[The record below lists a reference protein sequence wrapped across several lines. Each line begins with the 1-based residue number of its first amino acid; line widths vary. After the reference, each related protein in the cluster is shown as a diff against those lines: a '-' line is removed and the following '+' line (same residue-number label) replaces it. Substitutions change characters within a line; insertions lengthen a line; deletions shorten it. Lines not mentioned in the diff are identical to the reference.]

1 MCLYNYLYNNKSF
14 LGSFYIFYFQ
24 TDGSESEM
32 ALAMNRYIGN
42 SILPLLIKHYQYYSG
57 ADNYASLLDATL
69 HTVYRL
75 SKNRMLTK
83 GQREAVSDF
92 LVALTRY
99 VFIHCFKS
107 FVIPY

>member
-1 MCLYNYLYNNKSF
+1 
-14 LGSFYIFYFQ
+14 
-24 TDGSESEM
+24 M

-42 SILPLLIKHYQYYSG
+42 SVLQLLISHSKFYSES
-57 ADNYASLLDATL
+57 DNYANLLDATL

-92 LVALTRY
+92 LVALTRWAAKL
-99 VFIHCFKS
+99 VKFPTKIPLLRI
-107 FVIPY
+107 VIS

>member
-1 MCLYNYLYNNKSF
+1 
-14 LGSFYIFYFQ
+14 
-24 TDGSESEM
+24 M
-32 ALAMNRYIGN
+32 ALAMNRYIGV
-42 SILPLLIKHYQYYSG
+42 SILPLLIAHSKFYNE
-57 ADNYASLLDATL
+57 ADNYANLLDATL

-99 VFIHCFKS
+99 FKIPTSFDNTGQQHFLFFIKNKLIKLILWC
-107 FVIPY
+107 